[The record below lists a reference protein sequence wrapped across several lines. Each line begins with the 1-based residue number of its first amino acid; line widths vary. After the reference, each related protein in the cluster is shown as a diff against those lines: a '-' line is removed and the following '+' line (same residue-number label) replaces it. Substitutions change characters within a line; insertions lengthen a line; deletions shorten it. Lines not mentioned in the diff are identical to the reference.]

1 MAHYYWPVCFH
12 FTLQFLSFEYLSV
25 KRVQLSTKPKKQAK
39 INNDTDLSPFPHLI
53 SFCCKTL
60 FPMSQ
65 IDPRTIKKVI
75 ARHPFFPREKN
86 IWSPSSNESLLQPN
100 TQLPVLSFPCSF
112 YLWLASCQLASAC
125 RQLAVCS
132 PIHLDLSFEVSF
144 FTCVLTS
151 SSFFRS
157 CQYILQY
164 L

>member
-1 MAHYYWPVCFH
+1 
-12 FTLQFLSFEYLSV
+12 
-25 KRVQLSTKPKKQAK
+25 
-39 INNDTDLSPFPHLI
+39 
-53 SFCCKTL
+53 
-60 FPMSQ
+60 MSQ

-86 IWSPSSNESLLQPN
+86 IWSPSPNESLLQPN

-125 RQLAVCS
+125 RQLAMCS

-157 CQYILQY
+157 CQYIGNILASSWSMVFSSHPQGKGTDGFCFY
-164 L
+164 TMLEKYNHINAANLHLSIVYSKKKLGHKMTAN